1 MMNNQ
6 INYIVG

>member
-6 INYIVG
+6 INSIVG